1 MTQLI
6 QLISGPR
13 NISTAM
19 MYSFGNRE
27 DTAIVDEPFYGYYLS
42 NFDVDH
48 PGAKE
53 TISSMSNDPDS
64 VIRDILQVDRNEE
77 YLFAKNMAHHM
88 DGYDYSYSFDCRN
101 VFLIRDPKRLIASF
115 AKVISNPV
123 ANDVGLR
130 RESEIYNEICKKG
143 KFEPVV
149 IDSGQLL
156 LDPEKVLRKLCNQ
169 LSIPFDEAML
179 RWEAGA
185 RPENGKWAK
194 YWYHNVHKS
203 TGFVQTKQET
213 KVNLEERLIPVY
225 EQVIP
230 YYNQLFEKAIKA

>member
-1 MTQLI
+1 MSQLI

-19 MYSFGNRE
+19 MYSFGNRA
-27 DTAIVDEPFYGYYLS
+27 DTAVVDEPFYAYYLS

-48 PGAKE
+48 PGASE
-53 TISSMSNDPDS
+53 ILSSMSSNPDE
-64 VIRDILQVDRNEE
+64 VIKNVLQADRKED

-88 DGYDYSYSFDCRN
+88 DGYDYRYSRDCRN
-101 VFLIRDPKRLIASF
+101 VFLIRDPKKLIASF
-115 AKVISNPV
+115 AKVISNPG

-130 RESEIYNEICKKG
+130 REAEIYNELVDKG
-143 KFEPVV
+143 KFDPVV

-156 LDPEKVLRKLCNQ
+156 LNPEKVLRELCDQ
-169 LSIPFDEAML
+169 LSIPFDTAML
-179 RWEAGA
+179 NWKAGS
-185 RPENGKWAK
+185 RIEDGTWAK

-203 TGFVQTKQET
+203 TGFIQIKKSEEVI
-213 KVNLEERLIPVY
+213 LEDRLVTVY
-225 EQVIP
+225 NEVLP

>member
-27 DTAIVDEPFYGYYLS
+27 DMAIVDEPFYSYYLS

-48 PGAKE
+48 PGAEE
-53 TISSMSNDPDS
+53 TISSMSSDPIN
-64 VIRDILQVDRNEE
+64 VIKDVLQVDRKEE
-77 YLFAKNMAHHM
+77 YLFVKNMAHHM

-115 AKVISNPV
+115 SKVIANPV

-130 RESEIYNEICKKG
+130 REAEIYNEIGEKG
-143 KFEPVV
+143 KFDPVV

-156 LDPEKVLRKLCNQ
+156 LNPEKVLREVCSEL
-169 LSIPFDEAML
+169 LIPFDEAML
-179 RWEAGA
+179 NWNAHA
-185 RPENGKWAK
+185 RPEDGTWAK
-194 YWYHNVHKS
+194 YWYHSVHKS
-203 TGFVQTKQET
+203 TGFVQTKKET
-213 KVNLEERLIPVY
+213 EFNLEDRLIPLY
-225 EQVIP
+225 EEVLP
-230 YYNQLFEKAIKA
+230 YYNQLFKKAIKA

>member
-19 MYSFGNRE
+19 MYSFGNRA
-27 DTAIVDEPFYGYYLS
+27 DTAIVDEPFYAYYLS
-42 NFDVDH
+42 NFDVEH
-48 PGAKE
+48 PGSE
-53 TISSMSNDPDS
+53 DVLSSMSSDPNS
-64 VIRDILQVDRNEE
+64 VIQNVLEADRKEE

-88 DGYDYSYSFDCRN
+88 DGYDYSYSLDCRN

-115 AKVISNPV
+115 AKVITNPV

-130 RESEIYNEICKKG
+130 REAEIYNEINANG

-156 LDPEKVLRKLCNQ
+156 LNPEKVLREVCNQ
-169 LSIPFDEAML
+169 LSVPFDKGML
-179 RWEAGA
+179 NWNAGA
-185 RPENGKWAK
+185 RVEDGTWAK
-194 YWYHNVHKS
+194 YWYHSVHKS
-203 TGFVQTKQET
+203 TGFVQTPKKEN
-213 KVNLEERLIPVY
+213 VVLDDRLIPVY
-225 EQVIP
+225 EEVLP
-230 YYNQLFEKAIKA
+230 YYNQLFEKAIKS

>member
-19 MYSFGNRE
+19 MYSFGNRA
-27 DTAIVDEPFYGYYLS
+27 DTAIVDEPFYAYYLA
-42 NFDVDH
+42 NFAVDH
-48 PGAKE
+48 PGDQD
-53 TISSMSNDPDS
+53 ILSSMSSDPFD
-64 VIRDILQVDRNEE
+64 VIQDVLLADRKEE

-101 VFLIRDPKRLIASF
+101 VFLIRDPSRLIASF
-115 AKVISNPV
+115 AKVITNPV

-130 RESEIYNEICKKG
+130 REAEIYNEICSNS
-143 KFEPVV
+143 KFDPVV

-156 LDPEKVLRKLCNQ
+156 LNPEKVLQELCSQ
-169 LSIPFDEAML
+169 LSIPFEKAML
-179 RWEAGA
+179 NWEAGA
-185 RPENGKWAK
+185 RAEDGTWAK
-194 YWYHNVHKS
+194 YWYHSVHKS
-203 TGFVQTKQET
+203 TRFVKTQKTEVT
-213 KVNLEERLIPVY
+213 ILDDRLVPVY
-225 EQVIP
+225 EEVLP

>member
-19 MYSFGNRE
+19 MYSFGNRA
-27 DTAIVDEPFYGYYLS
+27 DTAIVDEPFYAYYLS

-48 PGAKE
+48 PGA
-53 TISSMSNDPDS
+53 N
-64 VIRDILQVDRNEE
+64 DILSTMSSFPDEVIQDVLLADRPDE

-88 DGYDYSYSFDCRN
+88 DGYDYSYSLNCRN
-101 VFLIRDPKRLIASF
+101 VFLIRDPKRLITSF
-115 AKVISNPV
+115 AKVITNPV

-130 RESEIYNEICKKG
+130 REAEIYNEIKAKG
-143 KFEPVV
+143 RFEPVV

-156 LDPEKVLRKLCNQ
+156 LNPEKVLREVCNQ
-169 LSIPFDEAML
+169 LSIPFDKAML
-179 RWEAGA
+179 NWKAGA
-185 RPENGKWAK
+185 RKEDGTWAK
-194 YWYHNVHKS
+194 YWYHSVHKT
-203 TGFVQTKQET
+203 TGFIQTSKTED
-213 KVNLEERLIPVY
+213 VILEDRLIPVY
-225 EQVIP
+225 EEILP